1 MRNLTCEI
9 ALTAMS
15 LVGLAS
21 LSANSSPESDADLVV
36 LPERVECPEDN
47 PTTKAKVELGKQ
59 LFFDPRLSGDNS
71 MSCAKCH
78 LPDKAFADGLPGS
91 LGFNGKPLTRNTPT
105 LLNVGLYSTLLW
117 DGRADSLEEQALGPI
132 QSPEEMN
139 QSLDELVVELNAI
152 PGYVRQFE
160 EVFGRPVNAEDLAKA
175 LAAFQRTLLA
185 RNSAFDRY
193 LSGDKPALS
202 DLARQ
207 GLELFRGDAGC
218 VRCHHG
224 PLLSDGLYYRLG
236 IGGRRDLGRGAI
248 TQKREDLFRFR
259 TPSLRN
265 VAETG
270 PYMHDGSKATL
281 YDVVEFYYRSLPS
294 QGPDGLE
301 LDIEPLVGRSYSEI
315 DAIVVFLKSLS
326 GTPVQVEPPQLP

>member
-1 MRNLTCEI
+1 MRNLTCKI

-36 LPERVECPEDN
+36 LPERVESPEDN

-71 MSCAKCH
+71 MSCATCH

-91 LGFNGKPLTRNTPT
+91 LGAGGKPLARNTPT
-105 LLNVGLYSTLLW
+105 LLNVGWFPALLW
-117 DGRADSLEEQALGPI
+117 DGSRESLEDQALGPI
-132 QSPEEMN
+132 ESPEEMN
-139 QSLDELVVELNAI
+139 QSLEELVAELKAI

-160 EVFGRPVNAEDLAKA
+160 QVFGRAISIEDVAKA
-175 LAAFQRTLLA
+175 LSAFQRTLVS
-185 RNSAFDRY
+185 RNSDFDRY
-193 LSGDKPALS
+193 LTGDTQALS
-202 DLARQ
+202 SLAQQ

-224 PLLSDGLYYRLG
+224 PLLSDGDYYRLG
-236 IGGRRDLGRGAI
+236 VGGRSDRGRGAI
-248 TQKREDLFRFR
+248 TNRREDLYRFR
-259 TPSLRN
+259 TPSLRDI
-265 VAETG
+265 AETG
-270 PYMHDGSKATL
+270 PYMHDGSKSTL
-281 YDVVEFYYRSLPS
+281 YDVVEFYYRNLPS
-294 QGPDGLE
+294 QGPEGLE

-315 DAIVVFLKSLS
+315 DAIVEFLKSLS
-326 GTPVQVEPPQLP
+326 GTPIKVEPPQLP